1 VDLPSRLVARR
12 QEGITLTTSIVPTA
26 GQLAATRLAH
36 WRHDVQPLLTLE
48 LLREWLNTSGLVL
61 FTPRAQQ
68 LPVPA
73 PSFAEAI
80 LGAAT
85 PAPSLADLEQPRIL
99 LARLVAEGA
108 TVPLHL
114 LGTPTGAGSETPDFL
129 ASPAVLPFI
138 FTLRGDKTWK
148 APPVTSGAGKVSPL
162 ALAAYNLIA
171 SKGRL
176 SAPELASELGNE
188 VTEAATLR
196 ALTELWQHLRV
207 FPVPQADGTA
217 TLWELATA
225 RYTKQIKSGANAGLP
240 SALSAL
246 ISLYLGQ
253 AILPTEDEIETFLSP
268 LASRS
273 RIREV
278 VRALIGARQLETVV
292 IDGKSCLHVAGEL
305 PVFAPIPQLVVEE
318 TDAAV
323 VATEGDASKAPAAE
337 RISKFAP
344 AARNSSGPRDFKP
357 REGSAPKRE
366 WKERPT
372 RGSSVTE
379 RDTSFRP
386 SRSQSGFDRE
396 RRPFDRDRKPADR
409 ERRPFTRRDDDR
421 PAGSRPPRRDF
432 TRPWDEEKRDRPVRA
447 PRSFEG
453 QAGKEFAPRKPRFD
467 GEGKRPAFGDRAA
480 SGPRRSFGDKA
491 RSGFTARPPRRDG
504 EDRTERPRRDFG
516 DGPRSGSTSRP
527 PRRDGEDRPARPRR
541 DIGDKPRF
549 SRDAERGRPA
559 RPAFRKFDA
568 PRTSFR
574 KPRPEGFDAASES
587 TGSEARP
594 RRSFGP
600 KKSFGEGKSF
610 REKKPFGDKKPFS
623 AKKVFGA
630 GKSFGAKKSFGPR
643 KPFAAS
649 SGDSFD
655 KPKRFSSGDGPK
667 KFAGKKPFGKPA
679 GKFAKTATTPAG
691 GSSTFDK
698 FKGNKKPWGKRG
710 APARKS
716 KEDREQ

>member
-1 VDLPSRLVARR
+1 LN
-12 QEGITLTTSIVPTA
+12 TSIVPTA

-36 WRHDVQPLLTLE
+36 WRHDAQPLLTLE

-68 LPVPA
+68 LPTPA

-80 LGAAT
+80 LGAVT

-108 TVPLHL
+108 AIPLHL

-129 ASPAVLPFI
+129 ASPAVLSFI

-148 APPVTSGAGKVSPL
+148 LPPVTSGAGKVSPL
-162 ALAAYNLIA
+162 ALATYNLIA

-188 VTEAATLR
+188 VTEAAALR

-217 TLWELATA
+217 TLWELATT

-253 AILPTEDEIETFLSP
+253 AILPTEDEIEVFLSP

-278 VRALIGARQLETVV
+278 IRALIGARQLETVV

-305 PVFAPIPQLVVEE
+305 PVFAPIPQPVVEE
-318 TDAAV
+318 TDTPV
-323 VATEGDASKAPAAE
+323 LATEGDTSETPATK

-344 AARNSSGPRDFKP
+344 AARKSSGPRDFKP

-366 WKERPT
+366 WKERPA
-372 RGSSVTE
+372 RSSSSVTG
-379 RDTSFRP
+379 RDTSFRS
-386 SRSQSGFDRE
+386 SRPQGGFDRD

-421 PAGSRPPRRDF
+421 PAGARPPRRDF
-432 TRPWDEEKRDRPVRA
+432 TRPWDEEKRDRPARA

-453 QAGKEFAPRKPRFD
+453 QAGKDFAPRKPRFD
-467 GEGKRPAFGDRAA
+467 GEGKRPAFGDRAT

-504 EDRTERPRRDFG
+504 DDRTDRPRRDFG
-516 DGPRSGSTSRP
+516 DRPRTGFTSRP
-527 PRRDGEDRPARPRR
+527 PRRDGDDRPARPRR
-541 DIGDKPRF
+541 DFGDKPRF
-549 SRDAERGRPA
+549 SRDAEGGRPA

-568 PRTSFR
+568 PRDNFR
-574 KPRPEGFDAASES
+574 KPRPEGFEAAAES
-587 TGSEARP
+587 AGTESRP

-600 KKSFGEGKSF
+600 KKPFGEGKPFGPRKSFGEGKSF
-610 REKKPFGDKKPFS
+610 GAKKPFGERKS
-623 AKKVFGA
+623 FGD
-630 GKSFGAKKSFGPR
+630 GKSFGDKKSFGGGKSFGSK

-679 GKFAKTATTPAG
+679 GKFAKTGATPSA

-710 APARKS
+710 APARKP
-716 KEDREQ
+716 KVDREQ